1 MRREESPRELVAFL
15 RSLRAIRRYAP
26 TPVPD
31 SVIQDILEVGRW
43 TGSAKNTQPWELL
56 IVEDREMLLQ
66 LSTLGQFADHLSGAA
81 FAVALIMASPRNRF
95 DAGRLAE
102 HLMLGAW
109 AHGVGSCIASI
120 FPEDNERRASG
131 PRDGHDDRVWL
142 SRRRG
147 CDSRANVSRAQ
158 VCPALDRTSP
168 PLRHRPP
175 GSLRPALGCRRS
187 YRLASAVLIGK
198 ASRAPS
204 RGSGN
209 SVKPA
214 IIVLVAFGIHR
225 E

>member
-120 FPEDNERRASG
+120 FPEDNERRAKALLG
-131 PRDGHDDRVWL
+131 VPADREM
-142 SRRRG
+142 G
-147 CDSRANVSRAQ
+147 TTIAFGY
-158 VCPALDRTSP
+158 PADEDATRVRTSP
-168 PLRHRPP
+168 E
-175 GSLRPALGCRRS
+175 RRS
-187 YRLASAVLIGK
+187 VLPSIGRRPLSAIAHRGHYGRPWVVDGRTASPP
-198 ASRAPS
+198 PS
-204 RGSGN
+204 
-209 SVKPA
+209 
-214 IIVLVAFGIHR
+214 
-225 E
+225 